1 MWSAGRELLSGLSSF
16 LLFVA
21 NIHIA
26 RHVDVDGFY
35 SDTADAERATLYSQ
49 TVDRA
54 RLLARTLEAVVQ
66 ALYDDA
72 STLLLT
78 MQRVRHLTRRA
89 SQQDRDL
96 QCEYLDAISTSIKSN
111 LQFLMQ
117 TLDALLSLG
126 QDQADMAQG
135 EYTSA
140 IELRMSRLSIID
152 SRFDARPM
160 SLVNPTD
167 PESEDIVDIEL
178 AFGASGM
185 KNPGGTFSDRAPT
198 FRSQSQMSDT
208 TITLTDRSLMSAAS
222 SYDPTM
228 SVNTLTP
235 SSFSSL
241 ERSQDM
247 MSISDSMLDDEG
259 KHGAFSPIFSA

>member
-1 MWSAGRELLSGLSSF
+1 

-26 RHVDVDGFY
+26 RHVDIDGFF
-35 SDTADAERATLYSQ
+35 SDTADAERAALYNQ

-54 RLLARTLEAVVQ
+54 RLLTRTLEAVAQ

-72 STLLLT
+72 AILLLM

-89 SQQDRDL
+89 SRQDRDL
-96 QCEYLDAISTSIKSN
+96 QCEYLDAISTSLKSN

-126 QDQADMAQG
+126 HDQADMAQG

-140 IELRMSRLSIID
+140 IELRMSRLSFID

-160 SLVNPTD
+160 SLVDPMD
-167 PESEDIVDIEL
+167 PESEDIVDIEV

-185 KNPGGTFSDRAPT
+185 KKGGTLSDRAPT
-198 FRSQSQMSDT
+198 FRSQSQLSDT
-208 TITLTDRSLMSAAS
+208 TITLHDRSLMSAAS
-222 SYDPTM
+222 NYDPTM
-228 SVNTLTP
+228 SAHTLVP
-235 SSFSSL
+235 SL
-241 ERSQDM
+241 EKSQDV
-247 MSISDSMLDDEG
+247 MSMSDSASMLDDEG
-259 KHGAFSPIFSA
+259 KQRAFLSLLLCSDLHSHDYESSD